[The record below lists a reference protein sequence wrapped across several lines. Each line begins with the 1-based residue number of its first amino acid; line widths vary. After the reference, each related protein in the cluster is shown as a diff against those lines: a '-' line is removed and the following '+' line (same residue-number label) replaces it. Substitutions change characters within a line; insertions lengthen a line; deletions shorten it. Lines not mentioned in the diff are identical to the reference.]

1 MHVTKCIDDEHERQR
16 SYVRVHGKPSVLNG
30 QPILKAL
37 LESRGLEEGGHQLGG
52 HQHGYYTA
60 SARLGHSTC
69 KNRAQHV
76 QD

>member
-37 LESRGLEEGGHQLGG
+37 LESRGLEGEGTSWVGTS
-52 HQHGYYTA
+52 TA
-60 SARLGHSTC
+60 IT
-69 KNRAQHV
+69 QQV